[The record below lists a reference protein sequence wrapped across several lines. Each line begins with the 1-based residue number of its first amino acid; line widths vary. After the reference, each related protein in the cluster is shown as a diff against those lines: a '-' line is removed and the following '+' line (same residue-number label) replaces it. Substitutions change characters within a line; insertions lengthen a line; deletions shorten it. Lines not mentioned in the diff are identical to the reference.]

1 MLYITKDTL
10 IKKHFSMINAR
21 TVTTNDCIDSRGI
34 IITTKRNN
42 KNNHALTEGIT
53 TYETLRD
60 LDISFPFGNFQ
71 FLEESISNA
80 L

>member
-1 MLYITKDTL
+1 
-10 IKKHFSMINAR
+10 MINAR

-42 KNNHALTEGIT
+42 KYNHALTEGIT

-60 LDISFPFGNFQ
+60 LDISFPFGIFNFLKSQ
-71 FLEESISNA
+71 FQMLFNFIF
-80 L
+80 LHR